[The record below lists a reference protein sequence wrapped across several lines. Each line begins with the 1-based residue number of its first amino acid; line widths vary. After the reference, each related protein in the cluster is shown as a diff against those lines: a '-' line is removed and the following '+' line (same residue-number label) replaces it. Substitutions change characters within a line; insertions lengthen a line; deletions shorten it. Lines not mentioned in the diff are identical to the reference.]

1 MMWMLL
7 HGLAMAADEP
17 ASGFTIQ
24 EMWEH
29 SGFIARSV
37 IVLLLVMSVAVA
49 IIFVERTIAFLRA
62 RGHSVKVALNVV
74 KPMQQYDIEGAL
86 AVVNKADFKAGH
98 LTAVL
103 RAGLTELKERP
114 NATGIHNAHRALDKK
129 SAEELAKLKQWFGI
143 LASVGSTAPFV
154 GLAGTTFGVINAFQG
169 MASEGAGLAGVSA
182 GISEALV
189 TTFIGIVVAII
200 GVWAFNFFN
209 GWATKVD
216 DELHT
221 ARADFLNWA
230 EKLVA
235 DGGKRLDET
244 LDAATDPGPAEGEF
258 AASPGAVHTPA
269 GK

>member
-1 MMWMLL
+1 MLWMLL
-7 HGLAMAADEP
+7 QGLAFAADEP
-17 ASGFTIQ
+17 ASGFTLQ

-37 IVLLLVMSVAVA
+37 IVLLIVMALAVAVVS
-49 IIFVERTIAFLRA
+49 VERTIAFLRA

-74 KPMQQYDIEGAL
+74 KPMQRYDIEGAL
-86 AVVNKADFKAGH
+86 QVVKDPAFKVGH

-103 RAGLTELKERP
+103 AAGLVELKERP
-114 NATGIHNAHRALDKK
+114 NTTGIHNAHRALEKK
-129 SAEELAKLKQWFGI
+129 STEELAKLKQWFGL

-216 DELHT
+216 EELHT

-235 DGGKRLDET
+235 DGGTRLDET
-244 LDAATDPGPAEGEF
+244 LEAATDPGPSEGEF
-258 AASPGAVHTPA
+258 AGSPGAVHTPV